1 MKRLSVLID
10 GSTADSA
17 AVQSK
22 ELELDESFIITHE
35 NPYLL
40 IKKATVFW
48 NYNNITSD
56 LEITYNNIKKTIKEG
71 YRTFSILKKEIES
84 YGAGVILEANKHN
97 GKCSITSDN
106 VINFKNLGPLLGF
119 NKDQVIS
126 TNTKTTSKKEVNINN
141 GLEYIEISC
150 SLVNMSENINSDGKK
165 SDLILT
171 LPITSTQTLKGSVQH
186 YFDIESRVPIDKR
199 VINKIDF
206 KVTKN
211 VGKVLL
217 DLYIM

>member
-1 MKRLSVLID
+1 MKILSVLKE
-10 GSTADSA
+10 G
-17 AVQSK
+17 QSK

-48 NYNNITSD
+48 KYVNISAGIGNN
-56 LEITYNNIKKTIKEG
+56 EITYNNIKKTIKEG
-71 YRTFSILKKEIES
+71 YWTFSMLKKEIES
-84 YGAGVILEANKHN
+84 YGAGVTSEANKYD
-97 GKCSITSDN
+97 GTCSITSDN
-106 VINFKNLGPLLGF
+106 TINFKNLGPILGF
-119 NKDQVIS
+119 DKNQIINA
-126 TNTKTTSKKEVNINN
+126 NTKTTSGKEVDINN
-141 GLEYIEISC
+141 GLEYIELSC
-150 SLVNMSENINSDGKK
+150 SLVNKSENVNSDGKK
-165 SDLILT
+165 SDVIIT
-171 LPITSTQTLKGSVQH
+171 LPVTSTQTLKGSVQH
-186 YFDIESRVPIDKR
+186 YFDIESRMPIDKG